1 MKIRLITVFRNE
13 NETVN
18 ELTDDYVKRIAHY
31 TKIELVPVKVRRTQ
45 KELTIVEQKKE
56 EAELILKHIQPG
68 DYVVI
73 LDELGKEFTSAK
85 FADYIR
91 QKMDTS
97 VKSLVFIIGGAFG
110 FDERLYESKDDMI
123 CLTRLT
129 LPHQLA
135 KLVFV
140 EQLYRAFTIIKN
152 EKYHH

>member
-18 ELTDDYVKRIAHY
+18 ELADDYVKRISHY
-31 TKIELVPVKVRRTQ
+31 TKIELVPMKVRHT
-45 KELTIVEQKKE
+45 KKLLTIVEQKKE
-56 EAELILKHIQPG
+56 EAVLILKHIHPG
-68 DYVVI
+68 DCVVI

-85 FADYIR
+85 FAEYIR
-91 QKMDTS
+91 KKMDTS

-110 FDERLYESKDDMI
+110 FDERLYQRKDDMI

-135 KLVFV
+135 KLVFA

>member
-13 NETVN
+13 NEVIN
-18 ELTDDYVKRIAHY
+18 ELTADYVRRISYY
-31 TKIELVPVKVRRTQ
+31 TTFELVPVKVKKSP
-45 KELTIVEQKKE
+45 KELSIVEQKKE
-56 EAELILKHIQPG
+56 EAQLILKNIQAG

-85 FADYIR
+85 FAEYIR
-91 QKMDTS
+91 KKMDTS

-110 FDERLYESKDDMI
+110 FDEQLYKSKDDMI
-123 CLTRLT
+123 CLSRLT
-129 LPHQLA
+129 MPHQLA
-135 KLVFV
+135 KLIFT

>member
-13 NETVN
+13 NEVMN
-18 ELTDDYVKRIAHY
+18 DLVADYVKRISHY
-31 TKIELVPVKVRRTQ
+31 TTFELVPVKVRKSQ

-56 EAELILKHIQPG
+56 EAHLIIKYIQPG

-91 QKMDTS
+91 KKMDTS
-97 VKSLVFIIGGAFG
+97 VKSMVFIIGGAFG
-110 FDERLYESKDDMI
+110 FDEQLYESKDDMI
-123 CLTRLT
+123 CLSRLT
-129 LPHQLA
+129 MPHQLA
-135 KLVFV
+135 KLIFT
-140 EQLYRAFTIIKN
+140 EQLYRALTIIKN

>member
-18 ELTDDYVKRIAHY
+18 ELTADYVKRISHY
-31 TKIELVPVKVRRTQ
+31 TKIEMVPVKVKRSQ
-45 KELTIVEQKKE
+45 KELSIIEQKKE
-56 EAELILKHIQPG
+56 EAELIYISIKPG

-91 QKMDTS
+91 KKMDTS

-110 FDERLYESKDDMI
+110 FDERLYQSKDDMI
-123 CLTRLT
+123 CLSRLT
-129 LPHQLA
+129 MPHQLA
-135 KLVFV
+135 KLIFT